1 MNKLLLF
8 FGFCIILL
16 SACTSIKKY
25 SPTKK
30 YAPAALQQD
39 YALLQKILEA
49 KHPSLYWYTPKE
61 KMDAYFGKYYNV
73 IKDSMTEQQFAW
85 LAVAPLLDKI
95 HCGHTSMGLSKNY
108 SKWARNKVQP
118 SFPLYVK
125 IINDSLVVYGNL
137 NAKTDTII
145 KKGTVITSINGIPNK
160 VMVQYML
167 EHLSEDGYANN
178 VSLMRL
184 SGNFPYYHRNI
195 FGLSKKY
202 NVTYLDSLGVENKIS
217 LPLYAVVKDTNK
229 KDSVLQ
235 VKVVK
240 EKTKKIPKAER
251 LKFYRS
257 LEIDSTKRFAT
268 LTLNTFSGG
277 HLRKFFRKSFTQL
290 KKENIQNI
298 ILDLRSN
305 GGGRVGLSTLLT
317 KYISKQ
323 KFKIAD
329 TVATQS
335 RGVGGYGKYIS
346 GKFFNTIQMVLMSS
360 KRADGKYHLK
370 RFERHYYQPKK
381 NNYAGNVY
389 VLIGGNTFSASTLFC
404 NAIKG
409 QAHVKLVGEE
419 TGGGA
424 YGNTGIMIP
433 TIKLPNTSV
442 KVRLPLYRVVQPFT
456 GQKKGQGILP
466 DIAVPP
472 SYDAL
477 IKGYDKKMVVVKALI
492 NNSAMN
498 N

>member
-8 FGFCIILL
+8 FGFCIILF
-16 SACTSIKKY
+16 SSCTSTKNYSPAKKY
-25 SPTKK
+25 S
-30 YAPAALQQD
+30 AAALQHD
-39 YALLQKILEA
+39 FMVMQKTLEA

-61 KMDAYFGKYYNV
+61 KIDNYFTKYYNV
-73 IKDSMTEQQFAW
+73 IQDSMTEQQFAW
-85 LAVAPLLDKI
+85 LAVAPMLDKI

-137 NAKTDTII
+137 NAKTDTVI

-178 VSLMRL
+178 VSYMRL

-202 NVTYLDSLGVENKIS
+202 TVTYLDSLGVENKIT
-217 LPLYAVVKDTNK
+217 LPLYTVVKDTTK
-229 KDSVLQ
+229 KDSLTKPV
-235 VKVVK
+235 VVK
-240 EKTKKIPKAER
+240 TKTKKIPRAER

-268 LTLNTFSGG
+268 LTINTFSDG
-277 HLRKFFRKSFTQL
+277 HLRKFFRKSFKQL
-290 KKENIQNI
+290 KKENVQNI

-329 TVATQS
+329 TVVTQS
-335 RGVGGYGKYIS
+335 AGVGGYGKYIS
-346 GKFFNTIQMVLMSS
+346 GKFFNSIQMKFMSS

-404 NAIKG
+404 NAVKG

-433 TIKLPNTSV
+433 TIKLPNTGV

-477 IKGYDKKMVVVKALI
+477 KKGYDKKMVVVRELI
-492 NNSAMN
+492 NSGF
-498 N
+498 